1 MRTPG
6 DVASS
11 TSGVNK
17 ECFQNLVHVGQTFL
31 CRALITT
38 DLFTIGSLD
47 MVRRTRAHAYV
58 ISAGVNL
65 YPLFDCTG
73 GGGSGVMERSRM
85 GMDVEASTTVSE
97 VCASDV
103 ACSLSGG
110 ECLLRTEVGRRPP
123 EGSFLGEPVSPGQ
136 KSFGSKR

>member
-1 MRTPG
+1 M
-6 DVASS
+6 
-11 TSGVNK
+11 
-17 ECFQNLVHVGQTFL
+17 
-31 CRALITT
+31 CRALITI
-38 DLFTIGSLD
+38 DLFAIGSLD

-73 GGGSGVMERSRM
+73 AGGSGVMERSRM

-110 ECLLRTEVGRRPP
+110 GESLLRAEVGRRPP
-123 EGSFLGEPVSPGQ
+123 EGSFLGEPASPGK
-136 KSFGSKR
+136 KSFGSKRWPSLMLSVIKEACTIVRPESTASCRKSV